1 MANPVIDETLIDE
14 ELDDLELE
22 TDLLPTPGQP
32 QVDRRAGDRRGRA
45 IQVIRFTNERRLGG
59 DRRRQH
65 RRGFDRVPV
74 ELDVRLR
81 HAGRSLTC
89 PSVDVSVLGI
99 SVGGAVALPVGA
111 LVRLAFSLPDDLAE
125 FPIFTW
131 AQVVGSETCDATLR
145 LRFVGLRACDARR
158 IGRFVADSARQSPP
172 DGEAPYRF

>member
-1 MANPVIDETLIDE
+1 MANPMIDETLDE
-14 ELDDLELE
+14 ELDDLELDTELVE
-22 TDLLPTPGQP
+22 TPEPP
-32 QVDRRAGDRRGRA
+32 QVDRRGGDRRGRA

-59 DRRRQH
+59 DRRHRS

-74 ELDVRLR
+74 ESDVRLR
-81 HAGRSLTC
+81 HAGRSLTI

-99 SVGGAVALPVGA
+99 SLGGAVALPVGA

-125 FPIFTW
+125 FPIFSW
-131 AQVVGSETCDATLR
+131 AQVVASETCDATLR

-158 IGRFVADSARQSPP
+158 IGRFVADVSRQSPP